1 MSEDKQVLY
10 SEDDYVITGN
20 IINKNDYANHSVIFY
35 ATDQTEFIRF
45 DLETK
50 EIFIKGRLV
59 TKDKEIVD
67 GFRDFINLA
76 LR

>member
-1 MSEDKQVLY
+1 MPEDKQALH
-10 SEDDYVITGN
+10 SEDYAIIGN
-20 IINKNDYANHSVIFY
+20 INKNDCHNHSVIFY

-50 EIFIKGRLV
+50 EIFIKGKLV
-59 TKDKEIVD
+59 TTDKEIVD

-76 LR
+76 LK

>member
-10 SEDDYVITGN
+10 SEDYATIGN
-20 IINKNDYANHSVIFY
+20 IIGKEDYHNHSVIFY

-50 EIFIKGRLV
+50 EIFIKGKLV
-59 TKDKEIVD
+59 TTDKEIVD

-76 LR
+76 LK

>member
-1 MSEDKQVLY
+1 MPEDKQVLY
-10 SEDDYVITGN
+10 LEDYATIGN
-20 IINKNDYANHSVIFY
+20 IIGKDDYYNHSVIFY

-59 TKDKEIVD
+59 TTDKEIVD
-67 GFRDFINLA
+67 GFRDFIDLV
-76 LR
+76 LK